1 MKWYVIQVVSGKE
14 NKMRDTI
21 MFEFK
26 RNGLDKFVSRMLI
39 PSEKAVQTRNG
50 KKYNIDKKF
59 FPGYIF
65 VECENISDIESGLKH
80 IKGVSHILKQP
91 LSQKE
96 VDNIIEKDEKKNI
109 PDIFSLGQEV
119 TIVDGPFVSF
129 LGTINDIDNT
139 KEKVKVVVLMF
150 GREIPL
156 DLTFTQIEK
165 K

>member
-14 NKMRDTI
+14 NKMRETI
-21 MFEFK
+21 EFEFK
-26 RNGLDKFVSRMLI
+26 RNGLDRFISRMLI
-39 PSEKAVQTRNG
+39 PSEKAVQVRNG

-65 VECENISDIESGLKH
+65 VECENINDIEPGLKH
-80 IKGVSHILKQP
+80 IKGVSHILKQS
-91 LSQKE
+91 LSQRE
-96 VDNIIEKDEKKNI
+96 VDNIIEKEEKKNT
-109 PDIFSLGQEV
+109 PDIFSVGQEV
-119 TIVDGPFVSF
+119 KITDGPFVSF
-129 LGTINDIDNT
+129 LGKIDELDKE

-150 GREIPL
+150 GREVPL